1 VRFSQAAT
9 LNFNNIGDTQ
19 QLQVNCSNGGL
30 VLGGGGEVPSGTANI
45 AMTASFPV
53 QTGPSG
59 SWQVRFTK
67 VAGSTQS
74 VLVTVWVL
82 CSA

>member
-1 VRFSQAAT
+1 
-9 LNFNNIGDTQ
+9 
-19 QLQVNCSNGGL
+19 
-30 VLGGGGEVPSGTANI
+30 
-45 AMTASFPV
+45 MTASFPV